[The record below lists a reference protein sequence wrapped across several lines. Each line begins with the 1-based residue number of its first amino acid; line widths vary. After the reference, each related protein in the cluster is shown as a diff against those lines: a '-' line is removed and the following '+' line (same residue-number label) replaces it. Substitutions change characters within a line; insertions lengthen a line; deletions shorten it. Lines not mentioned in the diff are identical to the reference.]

1 MLLAPFNSRPR
12 GGFAPREPSNTLY
25 RSMLSKS
32 KRSAI
37 IMALVASLSR
47 MTVGLAL
54 AVVTYPSSNEIAGLF
69 QLDVVEGVIGN
80 LALLI
85 TLVGFLLLLV
95 IGVRA
100 FVIYML
106 DETHFGVQGLVR
118 WAILGALY
126 AILVQCYA
134 WFSPPA
140 LQSKFVEDLVEFVI
154 LVLCYWLV
162 FRCPVFV
169 PRQSGG

>member
-1 MLLAPFNSRPR
+1 
-12 GGFAPREPSNTLY
+12 
-25 RSMLSKS
+25 MLSKS

-47 MTVGLAL
+47 MAVGLAL
-54 AVVTYPSSNEIAGLF
+54 AAATYPSFNEIGGSF

-80 LALLI
+80 LALLV
-85 TLVGFLLLLV
+85 TLVGFLFVLV

-100 FVIYML
+100 FVIYTL
-106 DETHFGVQGLVR
+106 FDETHFGVQGLVR

-140 LQSKFVEDLVEFVI
+140 LQSKLVEDFFEFAI
-154 LVLCYWLV
+154 LALCYWLV

-169 PRQSGG
+169 PGQSDA